1 MRLELYDEITTL
13 FRSDEKEII
22 LVQHMIENL
31 FYVKKIVKK
40 HLDLKLYNF
49 LSQHPH
55 KNLANVMEFSYT
67 YDKTIII
74 EEFVNGCSLEYKLSQ
89 RELTRNEIIA
99 IMMQM
104 FFVVEHLHQ
113 LSSPIIHRD
122 IKPDNILIDKTDI
135 CLIDF
140 EIAKVFETREDVN
153 RSGSVGYAA
162 PEQYYGNSD
171 IRSDIYALGILL
183 YELCRNEY
191 GIKGLLYECEPVI
204 TQSTKESSKARYQN
218 VKEMRLSFLKSI
230 KSEIIL

>member
-104 FFVVEHLHQ
+104 FFVVEHLH
-113 LSSPIIHRD
+113 
-122 IKPDNILIDKTDI
+122 
-135 CLIDF
+135 
-140 EIAKVFETREDVN
+140 
-153 RSGSVGYAA
+153 
-162 PEQYYGNSD
+162 
-171 IRSDIYALGILL
+171 
-183 YELCRNEY
+183 
-191 GIKGLLYECEPVI
+191 
-204 TQSTKESSKARYQN
+204 
-218 VKEMRLSFLKSI
+218 
-230 KSEIIL
+230 